1 MTYSPETASCDP
13 RAICAALG
21 IAVEAVE
28 ARGLRLYP
36 AAERLA
42 VADLDHKGRA
52 FLMTPAAGRAWQAMK
67 AAAAADGIEIYLISA
82 YRSVERQAEI
92 IRAKL
97 DAGAAIADILTVLA
111 PPGYSEHHTGRA
123 VDLTCPDAPAVQQG
137 FELTAAF
144 AWLKANANRFGFVM
158 SYPPGNASGYC
169 YEPWHWC
176 FQGAEE
182 DFGFGLGEISRID

>member
-1 MTYSPETASCDP
+1 MVRLTGAEMSKHPEIESCNP
-13 RAICAALG
+13 LALCAALG
-21 IAVEAVE
+21 ISVEAVE
-28 ARGLRLYP
+28 ARGLRLYS

-42 VADLDHKGRA
+42 VADRDHKGRA

-97 DAGAAIADILTVLA
+97 DAGAEIADILSVLA

-137 FELTAAF
+137 FELTPAF
-144 AWLKANANRFGFVM
+144 AWLQLNANRFGFVM
-158 SYPPGNASGYC
+158 SYPPGNASGYR

-176 FQGAEE
+176 YQ
-182 DFGFGLGEISRID
+182 DVS

>member
-1 MTYSPETASCDP
+1 MAYSPEAENSDP
-13 RAICAALG
+13 RAICRALG
-21 IAVEAVE
+21 IAIEAVE

-42 VADLDHKGRA
+42 VADVDRNGRP
-52 FLMTPAAGRAWQAMK
+52 FFMTPAAGRAWQAMK
-67 AAAAADGIEIYLISA
+67 AAAAADGVEIYLISA
-82 YRSVERQAEI
+82 YRGVERQAEL

-97 DAGAAIADILTVLA
+97 DAGVAIGDILTVLA

-123 VDLTCPDAPAVQQG
+123 VDLTCPDAPAVQLG

-144 AWLKANANRFGFVM
+144 AWLQANAGGFGFVM
-158 SYPPGNASGYC
+158 SYPPGNASGYR

-176 FQGAEE
+176 FREFDDDLRLGKISGAV
-182 DFGFGLGEISRID
+182 